1 MHAVPIEVLTE
12 SEQELVRE
20 VIRIEQLQVEAL
32 AYDTTN
38 FYTHMRRQT
47 RQRSCH
53 SAGTTKQGRDDLRQL
68 GLALVLDQVTQLPLA
83 HALYHGARTHMR
95 SFAEFLKPVRERLR
109 QLGTQPQQLTL
120 VFDAGASSRQNLDG
134 LDPEQDRY
142 VTCTRPSN

>member
-32 AYDTTN
+32 AYDITN

-95 SFAEFLKPVRERLR
+95 SFAEFSNRSSRRV
-109 QLGTQPQQLTL
+109 
-120 VFDAGASSRQNLDG
+120 DAGHGSSGEGMAPATAHR
-134 LDPEQDRY
+134 R
-142 VTCTRPSN
+142 